1 MLVDP
6 LKRITISEIRLHP
19 WFVVHLPRYLA
30 VPPPDTLAQAT
41 NVDAETLEMVVNLG
55 REPPRLGVPFCG
67 GAGGALRL
75 VDVVRF
81 AHMGS

>member
-1 MLVDP
+1 MCIFLAMTAMPSLLVDP

-55 REPPRLGVPFCG
+55 REPPL
-67 GAGGALRL
+67 ALHL
-75 VDVVRF
+75 
-81 AHMGS
+81 